1 MTPLHTPQELVQLSN
16 AAHVAEGIV
25 LAIIGIIVIAQGIG
39 FLKKTW
45 QRYLVSAVALL
56 ASLLLTGFLFVD
68 HLNELPRAWHWITTD
83 MQQQQHLLIAV
94 ILFVASIVAL
104 VGLKFRQKWLGVA
117 LPVAFASIGVVFL
130 VHPQHGTDSEAARVL
145 LIHRVAGTSLIIA
158 GLVLA
163 STTFWSRWR
172 KIMAIIAGVLLIVSA
187 GLFMSY
193 REPLMAD
200 NISGMDTGN
209 SKTTQSQ
216 HTYSLNLMEGM
227 SYQPNQPTELMF
239 DIRDENN
246 KALKDFDTVH
256 EKQMHLIVV
265 RKDRAYFQH
274 VHPKFNKN
282 SGMFVITNFK
292 FPTDGEYR
300 VFADFTPSDA
310 QMGTDGMKLAVTP
323 YKDVKVGTGQYAVQ
337 SLGADKFTSDTNGL
351 STQLSL
357 LGDDVPNPAAYA
369 TVPLVLGIEVNK
381 DGTAYKNLQTYLGA
395 LGHMVVLGPNLEF
408 IHAHAMTEETAN
420 QTGLITFTVTF
431 PDPGQY
437 KLYLQTQADGR
448 VNTTDYNYTIDPMP
462 SSNTN
467 SNDSMQN
474 MDHMEH

>member
-1 MTPLHTPQELVQLSN
+1 MAPLHTPQELVQLSN

-25 LAIIGIIVIAQGIG
+25 LVIVGILVIAQGFG

-45 QRYLVSAVALL
+45 KQYLVPAIALL
-56 ASLLLTGFLFVD
+56 ASLLLAGFLFVD

-94 ILFVASIVAL
+94 ILFVASIAAL
-104 VGLKFRQKWLGVA
+104 IGLKLKQKWLEAA
-117 LPVAFASIGVVFL
+117 LPVAFAAIGVVFL
-130 VHPQHGTDSEAARVL
+130 VHPQHGTDSEAARAL

-158 GLVLA
+158 GLALA
-163 STTFWSRWR
+163 STTFLNRWR
-172 KIMAIIAGVLLIVSA
+172 KITAIIAGVLLIVSA
-187 GLFMSY
+187 GLFVSY

-200 NISGMDTGN
+200 SMSGMDMGS
-209 SKTTQSQ
+209 SKTTQIH
-216 HTYSLNLMEGM
+216 HTYSLNLMQGM

-246 KALKDFDTVH
+246 KVLKNFDTVH

-274 VHPKFNKN
+274 VHPKFDKD
-282 SGMFVITNFK
+282 SGMFAITGFT

-323 YKDVKVGTGQYAVQ
+323 YKDVKVGTGQYTAQ
-337 SLGADKFTSDTNGL
+337 PLGADRLTSDVNGF
-351 STQLSL
+351 STDLSL
-357 LGDDVPNPAAYA
+357 VGGDAPNPVAYA
-369 TVPLVLGIEVNK
+369 TVPLVLGVNVNK
-381 DGTAYKNLQTYLGA
+381 DGVAYKNLQAYLGA

-408 IHAHAMTEETAN
+408 IHAHPTTEATAS
-420 QTGLITFTVTF
+420 QTGLVMFTVTF

-437 KLYLQTQADGR
+437 KIYLQTQADGQ
-448 VNTTDYNYTIDPMP
+448 VNTTDYNYTVYAMP
-462 SSNTN
+462 NASDQSS
-467 SNDSMQN
+467 DSMSG